1 MKNIFPF
8 FFLQNSISQNTQHS
22 HHHLHRFSKKS
33 PHPSSV
39 FQFSSRENT
48 NLPLTPVYPKAIQLH
63 FPYRLISNRLSR
75 SFTSVTFA
83 YTLENTFRTSNASL
97 CPRASSLV
105 APSESFF
112 LFLSPFTSHLIV
124 LESSWKSRA
133 SVKGRPPR
141 WIRGAKHLIEEGNK
155 IFWMDSSN
163 LFSKIWRIILVCRV
177 ENSRCFVM
185 FC

>member
-1 MKNIFPF
+1 MKYFHKSDDEKYISL

-22 HHHLHRFSKKS
+22 HHRLHRFFKKS

-48 NLPLTPVYPKAIQLH
+48 NLPLTSVYPKAIQLH

-105 APSESFF
+105 ASSESFF

-124 LESSWKSRA
+124 LGSSWKSRA

-141 WIRGAKHLIEEGNK
+141 WIRGAKHLIEEARK
-155 IFWMDSSN
+155 
-163 LFSKIWRIILVCRV
+163 
-177 ENSRCFVM
+177 
-185 FC
+185 